1 MTQAAEQQSEIT
13 TEVSSDEQI
22 PGQVEDQSQEV
33 SEAVEEFEIV
43 LAGQDEPTGKPEAKS
58 SKDFILNRVMRKK
71 EKLADENALLRQ
83 QLESI
88 AKPQAASVEARPD
101 EYAFE
106 DRQEY
111 LQADAKWQSQMLSNA
126 VSEQLNHQQNGHR
139 QQAAAQEVETALT
152 SYAENA
158 AKLKVSNFNEVQ
170 DKAFDVLGDEFAQMI
185 ARELPDD
192 GPKLIYHLGLNPQ
205 EAVRLRDE
213 YKVNPGKTTF
223 SLGKL
228 ASNLTVKRK
237 ESTAAQPE
245 SKVESGAVGG
255 INEDWQA
262 AYDKIMDAA
271 DSDNIGK
278 SLRQIRTLKTQA
290 KAAGFDTS
298 TLK

>member
-13 TEVSSDEQI
+13 TEVSSEEQI
-22 PGQVEDQSQEV
+22 PGQVEDQSQED

-88 AKPQAASVEARPD
+88 AKPEVASVQARPD

-106 DRQEY
+106 DRQQY
-111 LQADAKWQSQMLSNA
+111 LQADAQWQSQMLSNA

-262 AYDKIMDAA
+262 AYDKIMNTA

-278 SLRQIRTLKTQA
+278 SLRQIRALKSQA

>member
-13 TEVSSDEQI
+13 TEVEGEDKQ
-22 PGQVEDQSQEV
+22 PGQVEGQNQEG
-33 SEAVEEFEIV
+33 SEEVEEFEIV

-58 SKDFILNRVMRKK
+58 SKDFILSRVMRKK
-71 EKLADENALLRQ
+71 EKLADENALLRE

-88 AKPQAASVEARPD
+88 AKPQIANVQARPD

-111 LQADAKWQSQMLSNA
+111 LQADAQWQSQMLSNA
-126 VSEQLNHQQNGHR
+126 VSEQLNQQQNGHR
-139 QQAAAQEVETALT
+139 EAAARQKVDAALT

-170 DKAFDVLGDEFAQMI
+170 DKAFDVLGDDFAQMI
-185 ARELPDD
+185 ARELPEDA
-192 GPKLIYHLGLNPQ
+192 PKLIYHLGLNPE

-228 ASNLTVKRK
+228 AGNLTVKRK
-237 ESTAAQPE
+237 ETQAAQPE

-262 AYDKIMDAA
+262 SYDKIMDSS
-271 DSDNIGK
+271 DNDNIGK
-278 SLRQIRTLKTQA
+278 TLKAIRALKTQA